1 MHDLMQVVVV
11 LSSVGVGLLVAAIIL
26 ALIAGMLR

>member
-26 ALIAGMLR
+26 ALLAGMLR